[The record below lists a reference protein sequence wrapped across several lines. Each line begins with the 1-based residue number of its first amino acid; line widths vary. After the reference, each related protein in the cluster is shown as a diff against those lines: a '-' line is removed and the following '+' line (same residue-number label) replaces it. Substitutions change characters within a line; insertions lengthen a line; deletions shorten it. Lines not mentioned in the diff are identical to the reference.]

1 MIYIV
6 MICCTI
12 LLLHTARGLRGVSA
26 PRSPG
31 ILKKLRGGAYPNAF
45 ATSARDTVLYAKK
58 EILALD
64 FDGVLCKSD
73 GESSYS
79 SIIAAREQW
88 PEECTIS
95 YSFEF
100 NRVRQ
105 YISQLRP
112 IIETG
117 YENMVLVR
125 YILELLRVEGEC
137 DVDTGCTV
145 DITPL
150 LKEWCP
156 ELRDELIEKYNTDK
170 KTLINMFGNVRD
182 RIIEERYQFWVEL
195 NEIYPHVAE
204 CFSRGS
210 VQDAGKELN
219 YCIVT
224 SKQGRFANSILN
236 YFNIEPPRA
245 TRMFDLENPM
255 GPKPKVLL
263 SLLCGLDNQASPNE
277 IEAAVNGE
285 TLGAMRERGE
295 EVPLIHFVE
304 DRYIALLQVL
314 EQQHLKEHVKL
325 YLVDYGYNTL
335 EEREAAAAHPDIEVI
350 DGAGLTRLMNKFIV
364 DK

>member
-1 MIYIV
+1 MI
-6 MICCTI
+6 
-12 LLLHTARGLRGVSA
+12 LAN
-26 PRSPG
+26 
-31 ILKKLRGGAYPNAF
+31 KLRGGASSSSF
-45 ATSARDTVLYAKK
+45 SSSSALHAKK
-58 EILALD
+58 EMLALD

-100 NRVRQ
+100 NRVRR
-105 YISQLRP
+105 YISELRP

-145 DITPL
+145 DTTFL
-150 LKEWCP
+150 LTEWCP
-156 ELRDELIEKYNTDK
+156 ALRDELIEKYKTDK
-170 KTLINMFGNVRD
+170 KSLIDMFGYIRD
-182 RIIEERYQFWVEL
+182 KIIEERYQFWVEL

-204 CFSRGS
+204 RFCRES
-210 VQDAGKELN
+210 VQETGKVLD

-236 YFNIEPPRA
+236 YFNIEPPTE

-263 SLLCGLDNQASPNE
+263 SLLCGLDNQASPSE

-285 TLGAMRERGE
+285 TLAAMRERGE
-295 EVPLIHFVE
+295 EIPLIHFVE
-304 DRYIALLQVL
+304 DRFPALIDVL
-314 EQQHLKEHVKL
+314 DQPHLKEHVKC

-335 EEREAAAAHPDIEVI
+335 AEREAAAANPDIEVI
-350 DGAGLTRLMNKFIV
+350 DGAGFTRLLEKFIK